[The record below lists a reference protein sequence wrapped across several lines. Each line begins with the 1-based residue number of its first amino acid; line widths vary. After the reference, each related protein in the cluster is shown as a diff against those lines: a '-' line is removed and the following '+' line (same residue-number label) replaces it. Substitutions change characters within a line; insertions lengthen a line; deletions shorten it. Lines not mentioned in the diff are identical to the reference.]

1 MDCPLHGTFTDRD
14 SLRNDQY
21 HDDINL
27 AARIDIHRRFS
38 TNPQG
43 WYEWVFEQADLPTG
57 ADVLELG
64 CGEGGMWLANAG
76 RLPPAPHLTLT
87 LTDLSPGMV
96 ATARRRLDPVIP
108 ALRWTI
114 VDSQA
119 IPFADA
125 SFDIVIANHMLYHVP
140 DIPRALA
147 EVRRVLRPEGRFHA
161 ATNGVCHMVELD
173 RLVARLAP
181 EADEENAAHR
191 FDLENGATQLERV
204 FGRVERVEY
213 VDSLA
218 VTQAEAVVR
227 YVLSTAARTQLTDE
241 RIEALRR
248 LVDDE
253 IAATG
258 AFRITKSTGL
268 FTCSRAT

>member
-14 SLRNDQY
+14 SLRNEQY
-21 HDDINL
+21 HHDANL
-27 AARIDIHRRFS
+27 ATRIDIHRRFS

-43 WYEWVFEQADLPTG
+43 WYEWVFEQADLSTG

-64 CGEGGMWLANAG
+64 CGEGGMWRANAG

-87 LTDLSPGMV
+87 LTDLSLGMV

-108 ALRWTI
+108 ALRWAI

-119 IPFADA
+119 IPFADD
-125 SFDIVIANHMLYHVP
+125 SFDVVIANHMLYHVP

-161 ATNGVCHMVELD
+161 ATNGARHMVELD
-173 RLVARLAP
+173 RLVARLTSKA
-181 EADEENAAHR
+181 ERNRVDQR
-191 FDLENGATQLERV
+191 FGLENGGEPLERI
-204 FGRVERVEY
+204 FEQVERVDY

-218 VTQAEAVVR
+218 VTEAEAVVR
-227 YVLSTAARTQLTDE
+227 YILSTAARPHFTDE
-241 RIEALRR
+241 RIEALQRA
-248 LVDDE
+248 VDDE
-253 IAATG
+253 IATTG
-258 AFRITKSTGL
+258 AFRIAKSTGL
-268 FTCSRAT
+268 FTCFSAT